1 MFNIKNMRNRTGMT
15 QRQAAEALEV
25 KLSCYGDWE
34 RETTTPNLK
43 DAIKMADLFDCTLDE
58 LAGRNFPKGE
68 NATIDAHDR
77 NMVDVYHAVDG
88 RGKTNIDNVISAEAR
103 YIDEQAKNVAR
114 TA

>member
-43 DAIKMADLFDCTLDE
+43 DAIKMADLFDCCE
-58 LAGRNFPKGE
+58 
-68 NATIDAHDR
+68 
-77 NMVDVYHAVDG
+77 V
-88 RGKTNIDNVISAEAR
+88 
-103 YIDEQAKNVAR
+103 
-114 TA
+114 